1 MSSRSNKSKQVQVA
15 QSTNTNIPSDEGPKN
30 ALKRGPL
37 NEGPDKD
44 VTTDA
49 SEKTMGGNP
58 SAKKARLNT
67 NKDPKPTNKNG
78 KGSGGKNGS
87 NRKTSGTTEKDT
99 SQQGTKVQ
107 KDSKSKRP
115 GQKSNNVNTS
125 NGVLD
130 NITNEFVGDEPLKD
144 NDSSLEEVQEENNF
158 ETPEDG
164 PLDKRIKELQAQ
176 LDELQHAQEKRR
188 PLVAHVA
195 VAAAFK
201 ASARQAKAFLAAPS
215 PPAQKGSNQIAAE
228 PKAVKKKEQEVVEVI
243 ARPQGEA
250 GDGVRGFNLQNA
262 VGLSDDEEKYK
273 DFRRSVRNS
282 CLRAGVDFDVSF
294 NKQSPEVVANVCR
307 KVAHDDPY
315 FSKARFPGY
324 WPIREY
330 MKLVIKNKRK
340 YLKKA
345 STKAMVRNNIDS
357 GDEEDNAGAST
368 GGDMDQDVDMAVP
381 EEGMEDGNDD

>member
-1 MSSRSNKSKQVQVA
+1 MSSRANKSKKAHATPNDTTV
-15 QSTNTNIPSDEGPKN
+15 TGDKGTKN
-30 ALKRGPL
+30 ALKRGQP
-37 NEGPDKD
+37 NDSPDAD
-44 VTTDA
+44 TTKDA
-49 SEKTMGGNP
+49 SNNVTRSKPNV
-58 SAKKARLNT
+58 KKARLNT
-67 NKDPKPTNKNG
+67 NKDPRPATSVENG
-78 KGSGGKNGS
+78 KNVSKKNSSIG
-87 NRKTSGTTEKDT
+87 KTSVNVDKDT
-99 SQQGTKVQ
+99 NQQSGRGQ
-107 KDSKSKRP
+107 KDSKGKGKQA
-115 GQKSNNVNTS
+115 GQKPNVDHTS
-125 NGVLD
+125 SGVLD
-130 NITNEFVGDEPLKD
+130 DITNKFIGDEQLG
-144 NDSSLEEVQEENNF
+144 DSGTLEELEEGN
-158 ETPEDG
+158 PMG
-164 PLDKRIKELQAQ
+164 KRIKELQAQ

-188 PLVAHVA
+188 PLVSHVA

-201 ASARQAKAFLAAPS
+201 ASACQAKAILTAPS
-215 PPAQKGSNQIAAE
+215 PPAQKGSNQTAAK
-228 PKAVKKKEQEVVEVI
+228 PKAIEKKEQEVVEVI

-262 VGLSDDEEKYK
+262 FGLSDNEDKYK

-324 WPIREY
+324 WLIREY

-368 GGDMDQDVDMAVP
+368 GGDMDQDVDTAVP

>member
-1 MSSRSNKSKQVQVA
+1 MPTGSIPPKQGAPPAQRNDSGEIDNELKGPATAAVHQVSLTGHGTWEIAVRPPGPTSPSKFRWPNPPTRTFLVMKLYPVWF
-15 QSTNTNIPSDEGPKN
+15 SLVSLLWI
-30 ALKRGPL
+30 

-44 VTTDA
+44 VTMDA

-78 KGSGGKNGS
+78 KGIGGKNGS

-130 NITNEFVGDEPLKD
+130 NITNELVGDEPLKD
-144 NDSSLEEVQEENNF
+144 NDSSLKEVQEVEDNF
-158 ETPEDG
+158 EAPEDG

-176 LDELQHAQEKRR
+176 LDELQHAQEKHR

-195 VAAAFK
+195 IAAAFK

-215 PPAQKGSNQIAAE
+215 PPAQKGSNQIAAK
-228 PKAVKKKEQEVVEVI
+228 PKAVEKKEQEVVEVI

-250 GDGVRGFNLQNA
+250 GDGVRAFNLQNA
-262 VGLSDDEEKYK
+262 VGLSDDEEK
-273 DFRRSVRNS
+273 
-282 CLRAGVDFDVSF
+282 
-294 NKQSPEVVANVCR
+294 
-307 KVAHDDPY
+307 
-315 FSKARFPGY
+315 
-324 WPIREY
+324 
-330 MKLVIKNKRK
+330 
-340 YLKKA
+340 
-345 STKAMVRNNIDS
+345 
-357 GDEEDNAGAST
+357 
-368 GGDMDQDVDMAVP
+368 
-381 EEGMEDGNDD
+381 